1 MELVS
6 GLKDG
11 RLAGTDDVHW
21 FESHQSVIKMETF
34 RSLNPDSSE
43 IKDGPG
49 KSCLLAALF

>member
-11 RLAGTDDVHW
+11 RLAGTDVDPW
-21 FESHQSVIKMETF
+21 FESHQSVIQMETF

-49 KSCLLAALF
+49 KSSLLAALF